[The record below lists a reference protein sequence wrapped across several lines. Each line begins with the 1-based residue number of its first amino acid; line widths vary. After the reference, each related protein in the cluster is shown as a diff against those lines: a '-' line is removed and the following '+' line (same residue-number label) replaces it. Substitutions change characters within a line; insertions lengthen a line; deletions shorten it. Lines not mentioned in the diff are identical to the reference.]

1 MVSCAL
7 TAFQLVASTT
17 EGNVREDV
25 RGVGCM
31 LYAELLK
38 DETLDIDL
46 ITPTLP
52 AFKSLVSV
60 DSHTRVR
67 DRYDSLIHGILS
79 SCLLNVDEMRGREG
93 LISSKKVNSNLL
105 AAVLILTSLPSRVKV
120 ARGVVE
126 HLCFVIS
133 QKLEEND
140 DIAIVAVHCAKTITV
155 AASGNDLLRTCA
167 RLLLPGLIHF
177 VARISPRLDD
187 GSLSE
192 QNNASIEEVWRAFA
206 ALVALTTAEQRT
218 RVLSIILPTVTLLLR
233 PSQSPPSSAHS
244 SAVTQLLS
252 FATSSPANF
261 KEATAQLDSDIRE
274 ILELSIRKAVEGPS
288 TASQKTSRPQISLR
302 FF

>member
-1 MVSCAL
+1 MRVWWFDGVMVFFSDFGL
-7 TAFQLVASTT
+7 SS
-17 EGNVREDV
+17 
-25 RGVGCM
+25 
-31 LYAELLK
+31 ELLK

-79 SCLLNVDEMRGREG
+79 SCLLNVDEMRSVLFHVRSSLHAEDFYSGREG

-140 DIAIVAVHCAKTITV
+140 DVRLPLSTIIMTSEV
-155 AASGNDLLRTCA
+155 KDTDSCRCCPLRKNHHGRGLWQRPASYLRAAFITWVNPFRC
-167 RLLLPGLIHF
+167 
-177 VARISPRLDD
+177 
-187 GSLSE
+187 
-192 QNNASIEEVWRAFA
+192 
-206 ALVALTTAEQRT
+206 
-218 RVLSIILPTVTLLLR
+218 
-233 PSQSPPSSAHS
+233 
-244 SAVTQLLS
+244 
-252 FATSSPANF
+252 
-261 KEATAQLDSDIRE
+261 
-274 ILELSIRKAVEGPS
+274 
-288 TASQKTSRPQISLR
+288 
-302 FF
+302 